1 MKAKTVIVVAAG
13 VGLLAWLATRARQT
27 PTAANDY
34 AEPSVLD
41 TITTAIQ
48 ENIVE
53 PVKSVVSGIR
63 GLRNNN
69 PGNIERTRD
78 QWKGMSADQSSDP
91 RFVVFDAPV
100 WGLRAL
106 ARVLRKYN
114 AAGLLSVQ
122 AMISKWAPST
132 ENNTSA
138 YANAV
143 ARELGVSPTQQ
154 LVMTDD
160 VLARLMAAIV
170 RHENG
175 QQPYDSGL
183 FAQAIQLERSA

>member
-1 MKAKTVIVVAAG
+1 MKAAPVIVLAVG
-13 VGLLAWLATRARQT
+13 VGALVWLATRPRAT

-34 AEPSVLD
+34 APPSVLD
-41 TITTAIQ
+41 TITEAIQ

-53 PVKSVVSGIR
+53 PVKSAVSGVR

-69 PGNIERTRD
+69 PGNIERTGD
-78 QWKGMSADQSSDP
+78 QWRGMSADQSADP

-106 ARVLRKYN
+106 ARILRKYN
-114 AAGLLSVQ
+114 ASGLTTVQ

-138 YANAV
+138 YAAAV

-154 LVMTDD
+154 LMLTDD
-160 VLARLMAAIV
+160 TMARLMAAIV

>member
-1 MKAKTVIVVAAG
+1 MKAVPVVVTA
-13 VGLLAWLATRARQT
+13 VGLGVFVWLALRSRTT

-34 AEPSVLD
+34 TPPSALD
-41 TITTAIQ
+41 TITEAIQ

-53 PVKSVVSGIR
+53 PVKSVVSGVR

-78 QWKGMSADQSSDP
+78 RWRGMAADQSSDP
-91 RFVVFDAPV
+91 RFVVFDSPV

-106 ARVLRKYN
+106 ARILRKYN
-114 AAGLLSVQ
+114 SSGLTTVQ

-132 ENNTSA
+132 ENDTSA
-138 YANAV
+138 YAAAV
-143 ARELGVSPTQQ
+143 SRELGVSPTQP
-154 LVMTDD
+154 LMLTDD
-160 VLARLMAAIV
+160 TMARLMAAIV

-175 QQPYDSGL
+175 QQPYGSEL

>member
-1 MKAKTVIVVAAG
+1 MSQQTKRIGTALMIGSAVWIAWIAFRRNFPEQAAA
-13 VGLLAWLATRARQT
+13 VDQ
-27 PTAANDY
+27 
-34 AEPSVLD
+34 
-41 TITTAIQ
+41 AIE

>member
-1 MKAKTVIVVAAG
+1 MKAAPVIVLA
-13 VGLLAWLATRARQT
+13 VGIGALAWLATRPRTT

-34 AEPSVLD
+34 TPPSVLD
-41 TITTAIQ
+41 TITEAIQ

-53 PVKSVVSGIR
+53 PVKSVVSGVR

-69 PGNIERTRD
+69 PGNIVRTKD
-78 QWKGMSADQSSDP
+78 QWRGMSADQSADT

-106 ARVLRKYN
+106 ARILRKYN
-114 AAGLLSVQ
+114 ASGLTTVQ
-122 AMISKWAPST
+122 AMISKWAPPT

-143 ARELGVSPTQQ
+143 ARELGVSPTQP
-154 LVMTDD
+154 LMLTDD
-160 VLARLMAAIV
+160 TMARLMAAIV

>member
-1 MKAKTVIVVAAG
+1 MKAAPVIVLA
-13 VGLLAWLATRARQT
+13 VGIGALAWLATRPRTT

-34 AEPSVLD
+34 TPPSVLD
-41 TITTAIQ
+41 TITEAIQ

-53 PVKSVVSGIR
+53 PVKSVVSGVR

-69 PGNIERTRD
+69 PGNIERTKD
-78 QWKGMSADQSSDP
+78 QWRGMSADQSADP

-106 ARVLRKYN
+106 ARILRKYN
-114 AAGLLSVQ
+114 ASGLTTVQ

-143 ARELGVSPTQQ
+143 ARELGVSPTQP
-154 LVMTDD
+154 LMLTDD
-160 VLARLMAAIV
+160 TMARLMAAIV

>member
-1 MKAKTVIVVAAG
+1 MKPRNALLLVAGFGAVVWF
-13 VGLLAWLATRARQT
+13 LRRQF
-27 PTAANDY
+27 PEQSD
-34 AEPSVLD
+34 VVD
-41 TITTAIQ
+41 QAIQ

-53 PVKSVVSGIR
+53 PIKTVVSGIR

-78 QWKGMSADQSSDP
+78 QWKGMSADQSADS

-106 ARVLRKYN
+106 ARILRQYN
-114 AAGLLSVQ
+114 NAGLLSVR
-122 AMISKWAPST
+122 AMINKWAPSH
-132 ENNTSA
+132 ENDTSA
-138 YANAV
+138 YAAAV
-143 ARELGVSPTQQ
+143 SRELGVSPDQQ

-160 VLARLMAAIV
+160 VLADLMAAIV

-175 QQPYDSGL
+175 QQPYTPDL
-183 FAQAIQLERSA
+183 FTQAIQLERSA